1 MSTRVIFTD
10 IYEIFHELFQALRPD
25 DKFRHGSM
33 INWISKVTSD
43 TAGGDWPLND
53 PRPLSRVPASRVEY
67 SELSLIDQDIRVQI
81 KLARGSRESELQIS

>member
-1 MSTRVIFTD
+1 M
-10 IYEIFHELFQALRPD
+10 
-25 DKFRHGSM
+25 
-33 INWISKVTSD
+33 SD